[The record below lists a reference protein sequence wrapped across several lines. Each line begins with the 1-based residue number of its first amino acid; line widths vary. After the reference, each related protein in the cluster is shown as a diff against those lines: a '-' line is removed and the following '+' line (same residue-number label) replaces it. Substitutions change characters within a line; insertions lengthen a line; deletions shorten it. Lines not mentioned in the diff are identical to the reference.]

1 MRKLILILFFL
12 PLLSIGQHYQAGSGS
27 TPSTGWTPPAAWVD
41 STGAITTSVMGAD
54 GTLAAST
61 IKILVDTR
69 MANRTIAFTVTA
81 ANGYTVNWGRKESGV
96 NYANGALAE
105 RTYDST
111 KCQRYCV
118 ITITKTGA
126 GAITAF
132 TVSRSITYVA
142 TQVQYPQYL
151 WIAANYSGAAP
162 VMYLS
167 TLNCYNLMAA
177 YLMTVTSIGAY
188 CFQNCYALSS
198 VTIPSSVTSLGSQC
212 FLSCSAL
219 QSITIPSSVTSL
231 GTFCFFSCG
240 ALQSITILSSVIS
253 IGAFCFS
260 YCYALQSVTI
270 PSGTTSIPA
279 SMFTGDV
286 SLKNVTY
293 TGTETSAEDQGSDFM
308 QGCEQLDTVSMKG
321 VKSQRFAC
329 YGASGE
335 LNKLGGIGNLH
346 NDSIPIRLNWAA
358 STFANASAP
367 QLNLSYCSMTELQ
380 IRAILNCLPTVVGK
394 TVTVVGCKGAAALT
408 TADKANAVAKGWT
421 VLN

>member
-1 MRKLILILFFL
+1 MKRVTILYRVIAVCVALFFL

-132 TVSRSITYVA
+132 TVSRSTTYVA
-142 TQVQYPQYL
+142 TQTQYPQYL

-162 VMYLS
+162 VMYIS
-167 TLNCYNLMAA
+167 NCYTYNLKAA
-177 YLMTVTSIGAY
+177 YLITVTSLGSQ
-188 CFQNCYALSS
+188 CFYSCYALQS
-198 VTIPSSVTSLGSQC
+198 VTIPSSVTSLGSSC
-212 FLSCSAL
+212 FYSCNAL
-219 QSITIPSSVTSL
+219 QSVTIPSSVTSL
-231 GTFCFFSCG
+231 GAQCFYS
-240 ALQSITILSSVIS
+240 
-253 IGAFCFS
+253 
-260 YCYALQSVTI
+260 CYALQSVTI
-270 PSGTTSIPA
+270 PSGTTSIPT

-308 QGCEQLDTVSMKG
+308 QNCEQLDTVSMKG

-329 YGASGE
+329 YGASGK
-335 LNKLGGIGNLH
+335 LNKLGGIGNLAG
-346 NDSIPIRLNWAA
+346 DSIPIRLNWAA

-367 QLNLSYCSMTELQ
+367 QLNLSYCKMTELQ

-394 TVTVVGCKGAAALT
+394 TVTVVGCTGAAALT

>member
-1 MRKLILILFFL
+1 MVALFFL
-12 PLLSIGQHYQAGSGS
+12 PLLSIGQHYQAGSS
-27 TPSTGWTPPAAWVD
+27 TTTTGWTPPAAWVD

-96 NYANGALAE
+96 NYANNALAE

-132 TVSRSITYVA
+132 TVSRSTTYVA
-142 TQVQYPQYL
+142 TQNQYPSYL

-162 VMYLS
+162 VMYVS
-167 TLNCYNLMAA
+167 SCYTYNLRAA
-177 YLMTVTSIGAY
+177 YLITVTSLGAS
-188 CFQNCYALSS
+188 CFAYCYALQS
-198 VTIPSSVTSLGSQC
+198 VTIPSSVTSLGTQC
-212 FLSCSAL
+212 FAYCYTL
-219 QSITIPSSVTSL
+219 QSVTIPSSITSL
-231 GTFCFFSCG
+231 GTQCF
-240 ALQSITILSSVIS
+240 Q
-253 IGAFCFS
+253 

-279 SMFTGDV
+279 SMFTGDYT
-286 SLKNVTY
+286 LKNVTY

-308 QGCEQLDTVSMKG
+308 QNCEQLDTVSMKG

-329 YGASGE
+329 YGQSGK
-335 LNKLGGIGNLH
+335 LNKLGGIGNLA

-358 STFANASAP
+358 STFANATSP
-367 QLNLSYCSMTELQ
+367 QLNLSYCKMTELQ

-394 TVTVVGCKGAAALT
+394 TVTFVGCTGAAALT
-408 TADKANAVAKGWT
+408 TADKANAVLHGWT

>member
-81 ANGYTVNWGRKESGV
+81 ANGYTVNWGRSETGKT
-96 NYANGALAE
+96 YANNALAE

-132 TVSRSITYVA
+132 TVSRSTTYVA
-142 TQVQYPQYL
+142 TQNQYPSYL

-162 VMYLS
+162 VMYIS
-167 TLNCYNLMAA
+167 NCYTYNLRAA
-177 YLMTVTSIGAY
+177 YLMTVTSLGTSCFYSCYALQSVTIPSSVTSLGASCFNSCYALQSVTIPSSVTSLGTY
-188 CFQNCYALSS
+188 CFQSCYALQS
-198 VTIPSSVTSLGSQC
+198 VTIPSSVTSLGSSC
-212 FLSCSAL
+212 FY
-219 QSITIPSSVTSL
+219 
-231 GTFCFFSCG
+231 
-240 ALQSITILSSVIS
+240 
-253 IGAFCFS
+253 

-270 PSGTTSIPA
+270 PSSVTSLGT
-279 SMFTGDV
+279 
-286 SLKNVTY
+286 
-293 TGTETSAEDQGSDFM
+293 Q
-308 QGCEQLDTVSMKG
+308 C
-321 VKSQRFAC
+321 FA
-329 YGASGE
+329 
-335 LNKLGGIGNLH
+335 
-346 NDSIPIRLNWAA
+346 
-358 STFANASAP
+358 
-367 QLNLSYCSMTELQ
+367 
-380 IRAILNCLPTVVGK
+380 
-394 TVTVVGCKGAAALT
+394 
-408 TADKANAVAKGWT
+408 
-421 VLN
+421 